1 MRQSIIV
8 EILFHWNMWDEN
20 SVFLV
25 PLEWLKPHEEIKTK
39 ARDKL
44 LDMTKKWGGY
54 TKPLIVDKKT
64 GSLLDGH
71 HRYSV
76 AKSLGLSLVP
86 AICLDYLN
94 DPEIEVELWPHSKL
108 ESISKL
114 DVIEMS
120 ISGDLYPPKTSR
132 HLFSQDVP
140 PIFISLEELS

>member
-1 MRQSIIV
+1 
-8 EILFHWNMWDEN
+8 MWDEN

-25 PLEWLKPHEEIKTK
+25 PLEWLKPHEEIKIK

-54 TKPLIVDKKT
+54 TKPLIVDKNT
-64 GSLLDGH
+64 GALLDGH

-86 AICLDYLN
+86 AICLDYLH
-94 DPEIEVELWPHSKL
+94 DEEIEVELWPHSKL

-120 ISGDLYPPKTSR
+120 ISSELYPPKTSR